1 MAGGE
6 GGGSRSRVGVSKNLP
21 RQFFAKKTNGIK
33 NAKKFWEFSCP
44 EMSPRGGS
52 RPGAG
57 RPPVRLTTLVL
68 ERRFRWQNRRHR
80 AALFRDELDL
90 PDDHPSAELLEQL
103 RVAYQRQPWGGA
115 ASSLAQTF
123 ERVVRGC

>member
-1 MAGGE
+1 
-6 GGGSRSRVGVSKNLP
+6 
-21 RQFFAKKTNGIK
+21 
-33 NAKKFWEFSCP
+33 
-44 EMSPRGGS
+44 MSPRGGS

>member
-1 MAGGE
+1 LSIANARTLE
-6 GGGSRSRVGVSKNLP
+6 STPPVIREKNERNQKSRLEKRSD
-21 RQFFAKKTNGIK
+21 
-33 NAKKFWEFSCP
+33 
-44 EMSPRGGS
+44 MSPRGGS

-57 RPPVRLTTLVL
+57 RQPVRLTTLVL

-90 PDDHPSAELLEQL
+90 PSDHPRAELLEQL
-103 RVAYQRQPWGGA
+103 RVAYRRQPWGGA

-123 ERVVRGC
+123 ERVVQG